1 MDIGTKAAGV
11 ATAGR
16 VVAMVAKY
24 SSVCKCG
31 AFIEPGDTMSY
42 DTLSRKSL
50 CYDCIRRHNEFPSK
64 QSKEPGNGSK
74 ENSECKESA
83 DENRCHA
90 FIDRFRE
97 LRLLPRPLSDST
109 KSELKLLLIK
119 FRNEF
124 ASSEPVRAFVSE
136 IARCKH
142 SGAEFCPIKTR
153 YPGACIHCG
162 GVSSVGELVL
172 YDHHVKRVHCLV
184 CDCMRGL

>member
-1 MDIGTKAAGV
+1 MDMRTKAVGGS
-11 ATAGR
+11 TAGR

-50 CYDCIRRHNEFPSK
+50 CYDCIRRHNEFSSKASK
-64 QSKEPGNGSK
+64 QSSDAKQSDQGK
-74 ENSECKESA
+74 ATA
-83 DENRCHA
+83 DEDRCHA
-90 FIDRFRE
+90 YIDRFRE
-97 LRLLPRPLSDST
+97 LRLSQRPLHDSI
-109 KSELKLLLIK
+109 KSELKELLVK

-124 ASSEPVRAFVSE
+124 AGNEHVRAFISE

-162 GVSSVGELVL
+162 GLSAVGELVL
-172 YDHHVKRVHCLV
+172 YDHHAKRVHCLI